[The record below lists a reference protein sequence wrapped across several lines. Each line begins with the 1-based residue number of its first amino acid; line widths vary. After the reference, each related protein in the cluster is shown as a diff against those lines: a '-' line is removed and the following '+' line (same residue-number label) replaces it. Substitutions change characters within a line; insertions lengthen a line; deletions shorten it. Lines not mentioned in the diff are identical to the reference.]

1 MKKITILITLFIAAF
16 VMSGCG
22 TQADT
27 SSANDSPAVNGTP
40 APGQNPLSEQEQL
53 IVGSFNLEGTG
64 NAITPEQAL
73 ELLPLWQTMKA
84 LSTSDTAAAQEI
96 EALVKQIQETMTT
109 EQTQAITAMD
119 LTRSAMFTFMQ
130 EQGIEPSLARRG
142 GQGADSNSEGGFQ
155 PPDGFVPGQGGGPG
169 GGQGGGPGGGADIQ
183 NLSPE
188 QQATMQAR
196 IAERMANGDT
206 FTQRVDPAV
215 YDAIINLLKS
225 KNE

>member
-1 MKKITILITLFIAAF
+1 MKRITILTILLITTVVLSACAAQETTP
-16 VMSGCG
+16 VANNIPL
-22 TQADT
+22 AD
-27 SSANDSPAVNGTP
+27 GTP

-64 NAITPEQAL
+64 NAIAAEQAQ

-84 LSTSDTAAAQEI
+84 LSTSDTVATQEI
-96 EALVKQIQETMTT
+96 EALLKQIQETMTT
-109 EQTQAITAMD
+109 EQTQAITSMG
-119 LTRSAMFTFMQ
+119 LTRTAMFTFMQ

-155 PPDGFVPGQGGGPG
+155 PPEGFVPGQGGGPG

-188 QQATMQAR
+188 QQATVQAR
-196 IAERMANGDT
+196 MAERAANGDS

-215 YDAIINLLKS
+215 YDAIIDLLKS

>member
-1 MKKITILITLFIAAF
+1 MKKISILSILLIASF
-16 VMSGCG
+16 VLSACAAKEA
-22 TQADT
+22 TPV
-27 SSANDSPAVNGTP
+27 ANDIPVANGTP

-53 IVGSFNLEGTG
+53 IVGSFNLEGTQ

-84 LSTSDTAAAQEI
+84 LSTSDTAATQEI
-96 EALVKQIQETMTT
+96 EALVKQIQETMTA
-109 EQTQAITAMD
+109 EQTQAITSMD
-119 LTRSAMFTFMQ
+119 LTRIAMFNFIQ
-130 EQGIEPSLARRG
+130 EQGIETTLANRG
-142 GQGADSNSEGGFQ
+142 GQREGTNSEGGFQ

-169 GGQGGGPGGGADIQ
+169 GGQGGGPGGGDIQ

-196 IAERMANGDT
+196 IAERTANGGT

-215 YDAIINLLKS
+215 YDALINLLKS
-225 KNE
+225 KNG